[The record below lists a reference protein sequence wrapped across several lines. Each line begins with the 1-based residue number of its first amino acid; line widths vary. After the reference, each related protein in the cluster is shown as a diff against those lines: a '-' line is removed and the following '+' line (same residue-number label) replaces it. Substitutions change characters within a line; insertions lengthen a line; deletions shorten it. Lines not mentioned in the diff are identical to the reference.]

1 MNHRKLVLP
10 EHMNSQGSLFGGYL
24 LKWLDEFAYI
34 TAQLEFPGRRFV
46 TIAMNNVE
54 FRHPITCGQI
64 LRFTVKR
71 ARLGT
76 TSVEYSVRVYD
87 EREVGDRDDGHHDG
101 DDDGDDD
108 DGVLFATKIT
118 FVNLD
123 DDGGKMPIRPREK
136 NHD

>member
-1 MNHRKLVLP
+1 VAESADIGAAVNHRKLVLP

-64 LRFTVKR
+64 LRFNVTR
-71 ARLGT
+71 GRLGT
-76 TSVEYSVRVYD
+76 TSVEYVV
-87 EREVGDRDDGHHDG
+87 EVFDDRTGDKDL
-101 DDDGDDD
+101 
-108 DGVLFATKIT
+108 VLFTTQIT

-123 DDGGKMPIRPREK
+123 DEGRKAAIEADGS
-136 NHD
+136 